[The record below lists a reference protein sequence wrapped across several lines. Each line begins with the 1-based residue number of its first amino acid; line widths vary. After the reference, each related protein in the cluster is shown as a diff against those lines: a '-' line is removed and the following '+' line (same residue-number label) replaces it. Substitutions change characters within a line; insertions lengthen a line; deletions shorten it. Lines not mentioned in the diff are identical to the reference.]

1 MTFTQPPKS
10 YVKRLDVFYT
20 LGEGIVISADIQ
32 SKSRE
37 GLLHYTR
44 IVLDPLT
51 MKITKASCDC
61 EGYAF
66 RGHCW
71 HIETLEQLVDS
82 GEKVREEIMKAK
94 EELMRTSYRLSL
106 HFHFNHF
113 MFDHDR
119 V

>member
-1 MTFTQPPKS
+1 MTSIQTPKS

-51 MKITKASCDC
+51 MKITRASCDC

-71 HIETLEQLVDS
+71 HIETLKQLVEQSKRD
-82 GEKVREEIMKAK
+82 
-94 EELMRTSYRLSL
+94 
-106 HFHFNHF
+106 
-113 MFDHDR
+113 
-119 V
+119 